1 VREQKDAQEYLN
13 VLFDRLESLLKPT
26 SQKYLL
32 QNVFGGKTCSI
43 MRCKNC
49 GNLRKNSEA
58 FFNLSL
64 EVKNQKDI
72 YDGLQK
78 IIKGENISDYQ
89 CEACNKR
96 VELEKKVT
104 IDKLPNL
111 LIIHLQRIIFDFDT
125 MRNQKLNDRVEFP
138 EQLCLKEYMTDY
150 VIKKDKL
157 LEEKQKK

>member
-1 VREQKDAQEYLN
+1 
-13 VLFDRLESLLKPT
+13 
-26 SQKYLL
+26 
-32 QNVFGGKTCSI
+32 

-49 GNLRKNSEA
+49 GNLRKNSEE

-64 EVKNQKDI
+64 EVKNQRDI
-72 YDGLQK
+72 YDGLKK

-104 IDKLPNL
+104 IDKLPNF

-125 MRNQKLNDRVEFP
+125 MRNLKLNDRVEFP
-138 EQLCLKEYMTDY
+138 EQLNLKEYMTDH
-150 VIKKDKL
+150 VLKQDKL
-157 LEEKQKK
+157 L